1 MSTFNGLVSTQDT
14 ILIGSTVH
22 SPIPQTALSF
32 KIDTEQFR
40 ALLDSSSPANK
51 ARLLSASAS
60 HASSWLSVVP
70 SVELGLHLDPHEF
83 CVGIRWWLGLDISR
97 GLTCSLC
104 PNTALDLLG
113 HHAVTCKKGGDVVTR
128 HNRLRD
134 VFVDFCHQAH
144 LGVHVEVGSN
154 LTPDGSRSCPG
165 DVLVRDWITGRFAAF
180 DFTVSSPLSVALLN
194 QACITSGFAALSA
207 ETRKHK
213 ANDPTC
219 SELGWVCVPLAVET
233 YGNWGK
239 EARGTF
245 SRLATQLAI
254 GSPRSKYS
262 CVYEVYSKLNLTLH

>member
-1 MSTFNGLVSTQDT
+1 M
-14 ILIGSTVH
+14 
-22 SPIPQTALSF
+22 
-32 KIDTEQFR
+32 
-40 ALLDSSSPANK
+40 
-51 ARLLSASAS
+51 
-60 HASSWLSVVP
+60 
-70 SVELGLHLDPHEF
+70 
-83 CVGIRWWLGLDISR
+83 DISR
-97 GLTCSLC
+97 GLSCSLC

-154 LTPDGSRSCPG
+154 LTPDGSRSRPA

-180 DFTVSSPLSVALLN
+180 DFTVSSPLSVASLN

-213 ANDPTC
+213 ANDPKC

-239 EARGTF
+239 EARDTF
-245 SRLATQLAI
+245 SRLATRLAI
-254 GSPRSKYS
+254 GSSRSKSS
-262 CVYEVYSKLNLTLH
+262 CAYEVYSKLNLTLTRSIVRAIMVRTLVSFNLFYLLVYTCILL